1 MSASLD
7 RQAVEIDGHRLVL
20 THLDRVLFP
29 ATGHTK
35 AQILHYYTQVAAVMV
50 PHATGRPASFVRA
63 PDGPDGQ
70 IWFAKRPPN
79 GTPEWV
85 TTVIAGKDE
94 PAPYV
99 VVDSA
104 ATLLAMAN
112 LGAFEVHVPQWT
124 VAGGRDAHDR
134 LVLDLDPGPGA
145 DLVLCCRVAQR
156 LRQLLEDDGL
166 PSYAVT
172 SGSKGLHM
180 YVPLGPPVPEKAAT
194 GYAKALA
201 TRMRDE
207 HPGLVVAS
215 MNRSLRAGK
224 VFVDWSQNASAKTT
238 ACPYTVRV
246 RERPGVAAP
255 VGWDEVAACAHPG
268 DLAFGPEDVVRR
280 VQEHGD
286 LLGSLDAPDGRGS
299 LPWP

>member
-1 MSASLD
+1 MTFPSE
-7 RQAVEIDGHRLVL
+7 RQAVDVDGHRLVL

-35 AQILHYYTQVAAVMV
+35 AQLLRYYAQIAPALV

-63 PDGPDGQ
+63 PEGPGGQ
-70 IWFAKRPPN
+70 RWFAKRPPN

-99 VVDSA
+99 VVDST
-104 ATLLAMAN
+104 ATLTAMAN
-112 LGAFEVHVPQWT
+112 LGGFEVHVPQWT
-124 VAGGRDAHDR
+124 VPGGGRDAHDR

-145 DLVLCCRVAQR
+145 DLVLCCRVAER

-166 PSYAVT
+166 PAYAVT

-180 YVPLGPPVPEKAAT
+180 YAPLAPPVGEQAAT
-194 GYAKALA
+194 GYARTLA

-207 HPGLVVAS
+207 HPGLVVAA
-215 MNRSLRAGK
+215 MTRSLRPGK
-224 VFVDWSQNASAKTT
+224 VFIDWSQNASSKTT
-238 ACPYTVRV
+238 ACPYTVRM
-246 RERPGVAAP
+246 RERPGVATP
-255 VGWDEVAACAHPG
+255 VGWDEVAGCADPR
-268 DLAFGPEDVVRR
+268 DLAFAPEDVLGR
-280 VQEHGD
+280 VGEYGD
-286 LLGSLDAPDGRGS
+286 LLAPLEAEHAGGGPR
-299 LPWP
+299 